1 MMTKI
6 MEGWLGASI
15 RGCFFT
21 FKSNHQWEIADANEK
36 WLIEQAREEALR
48 LKMENASEEE
58 RNQLR
63 LLNQA
68 GARWKN
74 SKMAGA
80 WLGWRD
86 KYEQYLDFLRII
98 RKSFGRWSK
107 QKISQAY
114 QKWFG
119 DTDFESGKP
128 LKVRDGHPPSLACLR
143 AITPSSDESKPCS
156 HAWSQPCS
164 YSLSAC
170 VRR

>member
-6 MEGWLGASI
+6 MEGWLGASL

-21 FKSNHQWEIADANEK
+21 LKSNHHWDVADA
-36 WLIEQAREEALR
+36 EQKRIMEEARLEALR

-80 WLGWRD
+80 WISWRD

-98 RKSFGRWSK
+98 RKSYGRWSK

-114 QKWFG
+114 QKWYG

-128 LKVRDGHPPSLACLR
+128 LKVQWGLVPHKLLYISYPCEQTENVSYPEASKEADPCL
-143 AITPSSDESKPCS
+143 SSS
-156 HAWSQPCS
+156 
-164 YSLSAC
+164 
-170 VRR
+170 R